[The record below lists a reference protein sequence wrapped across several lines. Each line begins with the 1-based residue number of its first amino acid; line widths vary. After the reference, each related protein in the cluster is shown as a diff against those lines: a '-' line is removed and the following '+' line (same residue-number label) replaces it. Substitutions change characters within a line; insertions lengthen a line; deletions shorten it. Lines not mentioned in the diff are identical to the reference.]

1 MKPAYRFAR
10 GGEVYKE
17 VATADIHLI
26 EGNLSAGIIRAN
38 DDYWA
43 PGMSNW
49 AKVYTRQWTPT
60 DAAAGENSP
69 NPPPPSPPAVAT
81 KKANSYD
88 IPAASP
94 SPTCE
99 SCGDSIRPDISAI
112 SGYALIAKALNY
124 LLYAT
129 GSVIAIA
136 VLTGVLQ
143 SFTQPDPSERQ
154 MMFLLLIGVI
164 NAVFFIL
171 AIGLFVMSVVEL
183 RSAAV
188 THELYRFKNS
198 RCARCRTGKRA

>member
-17 VATADIHLI
+17 VVAADIHLI

-43 PGMSNW
+43 PGMTNW
-49 AKVYTRQWTPT
+49 AKVYTRLWTPT
-60 DAAAGENSP
+60 DAAAGENSVS
-69 NPPPPSPPAVAT
+69 PPPPSPPAVTT

-88 IPAASP
+88 IPAVSP
-94 SPTCE
+94 SATCE
-99 SCGDSIRPDISAI
+99 NCGDSVRPDASVT
-112 SGYALIAKALNY
+112 SGYSLIAKALNY
-124 LLYAT
+124 FLYAT

-136 VLTGVLQ
+136 LLTGVLQ
-143 SFTQPDPSERQ
+143 SFTQPHPGERQ
-154 MMFLLLIGVI
+154 IMMLLTIGVI

-198 RCARCRTGKRA
+198 RCARCRTGKGV